1 MRKSRCKCYSPPRTT
16 PRLRMFKLLRA
27 RRTCQSRMRPTQVPL
42 APSTCS
48 CLWEYISV
56 SDGDGPFNTTRRGKP
71 SFTVGRTHL
80 TKCRNYKRELLKR
93 TPSSMLTPTPN
104 SPANTASGSRLPQ
117 SLRRDAELG
126 TFILKMNRTPL
137 KSRSLRQPFSH
148 SPYNR
153 HCSMTTSFRPNSIVY
168 ETHRTCPTIVCNPT
182 IDFRIAHSN
191 LSFLYAPEP
200 QNWSIRNVTL
210 ANARQERT
218 ARVARA
224 WGIAASKHCQTTELI
239 QATRNLGVTDKDAYI
254 LVIRPFCYSLLG
266 GSFTYCHFPLQQL
279 SYSPREYGT
288 EVEPGNGS
296 LL

>member
-27 RRTCQSRMRPTQVPL
+27 RRTCQGRMRPTQVPL

-104 SPANTASGSRLPQ
+104 SPRQYSIGIASSPKPSARC
-117 SLRRDAELG
+117 RVRNFHTEDEAY
-126 TFILKMNRTPL
+126 PL
-137 KSRSLRQPFSH
+137 KSQSLRQPFPH

-153 HCSMTTSFRPNSIVY
+153 HRSMTTSFRPNSFVN

-191 LSFLYAPEP
+191 LCFLYAPEP

-210 ANARQERT
+210 ANARRERT

-224 WGIAASKHCQTTELI
+224 
-239 QATRNLGVTDKDAYI
+239 
-254 LVIRPFCYSLLG
+254 
-266 GSFTYCHFPLQQL
+266 
-279 SYSPREYGT
+279 
-288 EVEPGNGS
+288 
-296 LL
+296 